1 MERLQMDFHWK
12 GYGSKREYNI
22 VTNGHVDKLGGSDI
36 SMKNYMKVACAIIF
50 SQMSAKL
57 GLKKV

>member
-1 MERLQMDFHWK
+1 MDFHWK